1 MVALLISMM
10 VFVLLFGM
18 LRLFFSMLI
27 TLVGLPV
34 VMILPPVRMVL
45 VCLLG
50 LMVIPPI
57 LVVPLVVA
65 FVESSVV
72 ILPRGWRTH
81 RFPILRMTVRPS
93 LEMRVLCAPIRIVDQ
108 AGIGAQLGRSLRM
121 IGEVLIPCGLVGK
134 IGILCVRR
142 DDIEKPA

>member
-1 MVALLISMM
+1 MVALLISMT

-18 LRLFFSMLI
+18 LRLFFSVPFILI
-27 TLVGLPV
+27 WLPV
-34 VMILPPVRMVL
+34 VMFLPPVRMVL

-57 LVVPLVVA
+57 LVVPLVVV

-93 LEMRVLCAPIRIVDQ
+93 LEMGML
-108 AGIGAQLGRSLRM
+108 
-121 IGEVLIPCGLVGK
+121 
-134 IGILCVRR
+134 
-142 DDIEKPA
+142 